1 MIIASIIA
9 SIIDFI
15 IAFIIAFILVIK
27 HAPRTEIPD
36 RPRRVRRVFSS
47 GNMTL
52 IESLQRLQPY
62 FA

>member
-15 IAFIIAFILVIK
+15 IAFIIAFK